1 MLKTLKK
8 IQKKNMIKM
17 ERKTKRSSGEKKG
30 PQLFLEIGVDCRT
43 ETAKK
48 TRYFYAHFPSM
59 TQSITI

>member
-1 MLKTLKK
+1 
-8 IQKKNMIKM
+8 M